1 MCYNLPM
8 QTKKIVIGNWK
19 MNPVSAKEALRVF
32 GGIQKSALKIKQTEV
47 VICAPFIYLEK
58 LKKISRKVKLGAQ
71 NAYPGDTGA
80 VTGEVSVSMLSGLAV
95 KYAILG
101 HSERR
106 ALGETNADVN
116 KKIKSVLVKGI
127 MPILCVGEASRDP
140 EHSYL
145 GFVKTQ
151 IEECL
156 DGVSKSILNKVVI
169 AYEPIWAIGKSAE
182 RPATPAEY
190 LEMSIFIRK
199 VLNDKF
205 GAKSIDGMRI
215 IYGGSTNPENAL
227 SFLIDGKADGF
238 LVGRDSLD
246 PVKFA
251 SIINKTENAKY

>member
-1 MCYNLPM
+1 M

-19 MNPVSAKEALRVF
+19 MNPVTAKEALKIFSGV
-32 GGIQKSALKIKQTEV
+32 QKFSLKIKQTEIA
-47 VICAPFIYLEK
+47 ICTPFVYLEK
-58 LKKISRKVKLGAQ
+58 LKKVSRKVKLGAQ
-71 NAYPGDTGA
+71 NAYSGDTGA
-80 VTGEVSVSMLSGLAV
+80 VTGEISVSMLSNLSV
-95 KYAILG
+95 KYIILG

-106 ALGETNADVN
+106 AMGENNSDVN
-116 KKIKSVLVKGI
+116 KKIKSALSKDIVPV
-127 MPILCVGEASRDP
+127 LCVGERERDP

-156 DGVSKSILNKVVI
+156 DGVSKSVLNKVVI
-169 AYEPIWAIGKSAE
+169 AYEPVWAIGKNAE
-182 RPATPAEY
+182 RPATPDEY

-199 VLNDKF
+199 VLSDKF
-205 GAKSIDGMRI
+205 GAKSIDGIRI

-246 PVKFA
+246 VAKFS

>member
-1 MCYNLPM
+1 M

-19 MNPVSAKEALRVF
+19 MNPANTKEALRVF

-47 VICAPFIYLEK
+47 VICAPFVYLEK

-80 VTGEVSVSMLSGLAV
+80 ITGEVSVSMLSGLAA
-95 KYAILG
+95 KYVILG

-106 ALGETNADVN
+106 ALGESNADVN
-116 KKIKSVLVKGI
+116 KKIKSILSKDI
-127 MPILCVGEASRDP
+127 TPILCVGERDRDP

-151 IEECL
+151 VEECL
-156 DGVSKSILNKVVI
+156 DGVSKNILNKVVI
-169 AYEPIWAIGKSAE
+169 AYEPIWAIGKNAE